1 MAPESHENH
10 LKVIFDTI
18 RRFYRQYSRVTLYKL
33 VQKTHPAD
41 MAWVFRYLN
50 PSERRD
56 IFQYIQRMDGFNAF
70 LQDLLSPHLLILL
83 VFSAIFSLREAFSLY
98 K

>member
-1 MAPESHENH
+1 MAYELHEYH
-10 LKVIFDTI
+10 GKVTLDTI
-18 RRFYRQYSRVTLYKL
+18 RRLYHRNSWVTLYKL

-41 MAWVFRYLN
+41 IAWVFRYLN

-56 IFQYIQRMDGFNAF
+56 IFQYIQRMEGLN
-70 LQDLLSPHLLILL
+70 
-83 VFSAIFSLREAFSLY
+83 AFSLY

>member
-1 MAPESHENH
+1 MAYELHEYH
-10 LKVIFDTI
+10 GKVTLDTI
-18 RRFYRQYSRVTLYKL
+18 RRLYHRNSWVTLYKL

-50 PSERRD
+50 PAECR
-56 IFQYIQRMDGFNAF
+56 
-70 LQDLLSPHLLILL
+70 DLLLPHLLISL
-83 VFSAIFSLREAFSLY
+83 VFPAIFSLREAFSLY